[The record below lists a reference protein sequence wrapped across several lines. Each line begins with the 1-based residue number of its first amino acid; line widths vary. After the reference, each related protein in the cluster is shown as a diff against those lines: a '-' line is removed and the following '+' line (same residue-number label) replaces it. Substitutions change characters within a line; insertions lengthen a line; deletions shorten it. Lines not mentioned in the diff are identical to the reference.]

1 MGASRELI
9 VSEAVKLTGRM
20 VFLGAP
26 GAGKGTQAKMLCAG
40 RDILHISTGDML
52 REQVAAGT
60 DLGSQAKTF
69 MDAGDLVPD
78 GVIIEMVGERIRRPD
93 AANAWIL
100 DGFPRT
106 LPQAESLDIALQKS
120 GQELSNIFFFQVP
133 QDTLVQRLTS
143 RWTCVSCGEI
153 WNTQTKPPSQA
164 GVCDSCQGSLNQ
176 RPDDRPDAVVAR
188 QEVYRSLT
196 EPVLG
201 YYRSKG
207 ILTELDADRAPELV
221 SADLVRHLT

>member
-1 MGASRELI
+1 MAET
-9 VSEAVKLTGRM
+9 VNLTGRM

-26 GAGKGTQAKMLCAG
+26 GAGKGTQAKMLGEG
-40 RDILHISTGDML
+40 REILHISTGDML
-52 REQVAAGT
+52 REQVAAET
-60 DLGSQAKTF
+60 DLGSKARSF

-78 GVIIEMVGERIRRPD
+78 EVIIGMVEERIRRPD
-93 AANAWIL
+93 ASNAWIL

-120 GQELSNIFFFQVP
+120 GQELSHIFFFQVP
-133 QDTLVQRLTS
+133 QDALVQRLTA
-143 RWTCVSCGEI
+143 RWTCGSCGEI

-164 GVCDSCQGSLNQ
+164 EVCDTCQGTLNQ
-176 RPDDRPDAVVAR
+176 RPDDRPDAVLAR

-221 SADLVRHLT
+221 LADLVRHLT

>member
-1 MGASRELI
+1 
-9 VSEAVKLTGRM
+9 M

-26 GAGKGTQAKMLCAG
+26 GAGKGTQAKMLREG
-40 RDILHISTGDML
+40 REILHISTGDML
-52 REQVAAGT
+52 REQVAAET
-60 DLGSQAKTF
+60 DLGLQARSF

-78 GVIIEMVGERIRRPD
+78 DVIIGMVEERIRRPD

-106 LPQAESLDIALQKS
+106 LPQAESLDIVLQKS
-120 GQELSNIFFFQVP
+120 GQELSHTFFFQVP
-133 QDTLVQRLTS
+133 QDALVQRLTA
-143 RWTCVSCGEI
+143 RWTCGSCGEI
-153 WNTQTKPPSQA
+153 WNTQTKPPSRA
-164 GVCDSCQGSLNQ
+164 EVCDTCQGTLNQ
-176 RPDDRPDAVVAR
+176 RPDDRPDAVLAR

-207 ILTELDADRAPELV
+207 ILTELDADRTPELV
-221 SADLVRHLT
+221 LADLVRHLT

>member
-1 MGASRELI
+1 MVVALK
-9 VSEAVKLTGRM
+9 ARM

-26 GAGKGTQAKMLCAG
+26 GAGKGTQAKMLCQDH
-40 RDILHISTGDML
+40 DILHISTGDML

-60 DLGSQAKTF
+60 DLGQQAKTF

-78 GVIIEMVGERIRRPD
+78 DVIIGMVSHRISRPD

-106 LPQAESLDIALQKS
+106 LPQAESLDAALLQS
-120 GQELSNIFFFQVP
+120 GQELSHIFFFQVP
-133 QDTLVQRLTS
+133 QDTLVERLTARS
-143 RWTCVSCGEI
+143 TCSSCGEI
-153 WNTQTKPPSQA
+153 WNSQTKPPSQD
-164 GVCDSCQGSLNQ
+164 GICDKCGGALTQ
-176 RPDDRPDAVVAR
+176 RSDDRPDAVVAR

-201 YYRSKG
+201 YYRTKG
-207 ILTELDADRAPELV
+207 LLTELDANRAPDNVL
-221 SADLVRHLT
+221 ADLVRHLI

>member
-1 MGASRELI
+1 
-9 VSEAVKLTGRM
+9 M

-26 GAGKGTQAKMLCAG
+26 GAGKGTQAKMLGEG
-40 RDILHISTGDML
+40 REILHISTGDML
-52 REQVAAGT
+52 REQVAAET
-60 DLGSQAKTF
+60 DLGSKARSF

-78 GVIIEMVGERIRRPD
+78 EVIIGMVEERIRRPD
-93 AANAWIL
+93 ASNAWIL

-120 GQELSNIFFFQVP
+120 GQELSHIFFFQVP
-133 QDTLVQRLTS
+133 QDALVQRLTA
-143 RWTCVSCGEI
+143 RWTCGSCGEI

-164 GVCDSCQGSLNQ
+164 EVCDTCQGTLNQ
-176 RPDDRPDAVVAR
+176 RPDDRPDAVLAR

-221 SADLVRHLT
+221 LADLVRHLT